1 MRDNKLYHAIRY
13 AEEKYVEAGSALQQ
27 IRKYLKFKGFED
39 EEPIV
44 SIATS
49 NEIILVYE
57 GYELNTSEMID
68 CMETK
73 GYIEPIDF
81 RIY

>member
-13 AEEKYVEAGSALQQ
+13 AEEKYVEAGCALQQ
-27 IRKYLKFKGFED
+27 IQQYLKFKGFED
-39 EEPIV
+39 EEPVV
-44 SIATS
+44 SIATCD
-49 NEIILVYE
+49 EIILVYD
-57 GYELNTSEMID
+57 GYELSTSEMIE